1 MVVGHVMDST
11 LYTTYSPI
19 IKDVSMILML
29 LIAVKNWLGLMS
41 GDIGNLLCT
50 SPCVEMFWSCCG
62 VHFVPICGAV
72 VVLKRD
78 LYQLNTASNS
88 FHKYLETFS
97 ETYDLDHTEKIKT
110 SGFENM
116 TMMRDIITLQH
127 MCVMS

>member
-62 VHFVPICGAV
+62 VDFVPRCGV
-72 VVLKRD
+72 
-78 LYQLNTASNS
+78 
-88 FHKYLETFS
+88 
-97 ETYDLDHTEKIKT
+97 
-110 SGFENM
+110 SG
-116 TMMRDIITLQH
+116 
-127 MCVMS
+127 S